1 MTQRRGHGPPH
12 CVSCAV
18 IIAHRRRPL
27 SQYLVVHPTHPQP
40 RLVRRAAEIVAG
52 GGVIVYPTDSTYAL
66 GCRLEDKEATDRIRS
81 LRQLPKDHHL
91 TLVCRDLSEL
101 ATYARVDNTS
111 YRIVK
116 RHLPGP
122 MTFVL
127 TATREVP
134 RRLVHRQR
142 RTIGLRVPDNVI
154 AQAILAALGEPIMST
169 TALLP
174 GAGLPLTDMEL
185 ERGGLEHAVD
195 VIVDGGIGG
204 VRPTTV
210 VDLTS
215 GNAQVLREG
224 VGTLDI

>member
-1 MTQRRGHGPPH
+1 MRRHHTAPTP
-12 CVSCAV
+12 
-18 IIAHRRRPL
+18 IL

-40 RLVRRAAEIVAG
+40 RLISRAAEIVAS

-66 GCRLEDKEATDRIRS
+66 GCRLGDKDAADRIRT
-81 LRQLPKDHHL
+81 LRQLTKNHYL

-111 YRIVK
+111 YRIIK

-154 AQAILAALGEPIMST
+154 AQAILTALGEPIMST

-174 GAGLPLTDMEL
+174 DANLPLTDL
-185 ERGGLEHAVD
+185 EAERDRLEHAVD

-204 VRPTTV
+204 VQPTTV
-210 VDLTS
+210 VDLTT
-215 GNAQVLREG
+215 GNVEVVREG

>member
-1 MTQRRGHGPPH
+1 MRRHHNAPSPT
-12 CVSCAV
+12 
-18 IIAHRRRPL
+18 L
-27 SQYLVVHPTHPQP
+27 SQHLVVHPTHPQP
-40 RLVRRAAEIVAG
+40 RLISRAAEIVAS

-66 GCRLEDKEATDRIRS
+66 GCRLGDKDAADRIRT
-81 LRQLPKDHHL
+81 LRQLTKNHYL

-111 YRIVK
+111 YRIIK

-154 AQAILAALGEPIMST
+154 AQAILTALGEPIMST

-174 GAGLPLTDMEL
+174 DANLPLTDMEV
-185 ERGGLEHAVD
+185 ERDRLEHAVD

-204 VRPTTV
+204 VQPTTV
-210 VDLTS
+210 VDLTT
-215 GNAQVLREG
+215 GNAEVVREG

>member
-1 MTQRRGHGPPH
+1 M
-12 CVSCAV
+12 
-18 IIAHRRRPL
+18 

-40 RLVRRAAEIVAG
+40 RLVNRAAEIVQG
-52 GGVIVYPTDSTYAL
+52 GGVVVYPTDSTYAL
-66 GCRLEDKEATDRIRS
+66 GCRLGDKDAADRIRAI
-81 LRQLPKDHHL
+81 RQLPKDHYL

-101 ATYARVDNTS
+101 ATYARVENTS
-111 YRIVK
+111 YRIIK

-122 MTFVL
+122 LTFVL

-154 AQAILAALGEPIMST
+154 AQALLAALGEPIMST

-174 GAGLPLTDMEL
+174 GAELPVTEVEN
-185 ERGGLEHAVD
+185 ERESLEHAVD
-195 VIVDGGIGG
+195 VIIDGGIGG

-215 GNAQVLREG
+215 GHPEVIREG

>member
-1 MTQRRGHGPPH
+1 MN
-12 CVSCAV
+12 
-18 IIAHRRRPL
+18 
-27 SQYLVVHPTHPQP
+27 
-40 RLVRRAAEIVAG
+40 RAAEIVAN

-66 GCRLEDKEATDRIRS
+66 GCRLGDKEAADRIRA
-81 LRQLPKDHHL
+81 LRQLPRDHYL

-101 ATYARVDNTS
+101 ASYARVDNMS

-154 AQAILAALGEPIMST
+154 AQAILTTLGEPIMST

-174 GAGLPLTDMEL
+174 GDSLPLTEMEL
-185 ERGGLEHAVD
+185 ERQRLEHAVD

-210 VDLTS
+210 VDLTA
-215 GNAQVLREG
+215 GDVRVVRDG
-224 VGTLDI
+224 IGTLDI

>member
-1 MTQRRGHGPPH
+1 M
-12 CVSCAV
+12 
-18 IIAHRRRPL
+18 
-27 SQYLVVHPTHPQP
+27 
-40 RLVRRAAEIVAG
+40 
-52 GGVIVYPTDSTYAL
+52 
-66 GCRLEDKEATDRIRS
+66 
-81 LRQLPKDHHL
+81 PKDHYL

-111 YRIVK
+111 YRIIK

-122 MTFVL
+122 LTFVL

-154 AQAILAALGEPIMST
+154 AQALLAALGEPIMST

-174 GAGLPLTDMEL
+174 GAELPVTEVEN
-185 ERGGLEHAVD
+185 ERESLEHAVD
-195 VIVDGGIGG
+195 VIIDGGIGG

-215 GNAQVLREG
+215 GHPEVIREG

>member
-1 MTQRRGHGPPH
+1 MRRHHSAPSPT
-12 CVSCAV
+12 
-18 IIAHRRRPL
+18 L
-27 SQYLVVHPTHPQP
+27 SQYLVIHPTHPQP
-40 RLVRRAAEIVAG
+40 RLVNRAAEIVAG

-66 GCRLEDKEATDRIRS
+66 GCRLGDKDAADRIRS
-81 LRQLPKDHHL
+81 LRQLPKDHYL

-101 ATYARVDNTS
+101 ASYARVDNTS

-127 TATREVP
+127 AATREVP
-134 RRLVHRQR
+134 RRLVHRRR

-174 GAGLPLTDMEL
+174 GDALPLTDMEL
-185 ERGGLEHAVD
+185 ERERLEHAVD
-195 VIVDGGIGG
+195 AIVDGGIGG
-204 VRPTTV
+204 LRPTTV

-215 GNAQVLREG
+215 GGAEVVRDG